1 MEALIKELLKYY
13 NKEKK
18 VLVFN
23 NKKEEFY
30 INLLLTQIDKKI
42 GNDRE
47 MLRDFSIIF
56 GGYDAWERRYYT
68 IRDKPQL
75 KS

>member
-56 GGYDAWERRYYT
+56 GGYDA
-68 IRDKPQL
+68 
-75 KS
+75 